1 MEFDGSLEG
10 FDRVEMDEALLDLLL
25 QIERSR
31 HLSCFGTQA
40 VCLFLGF
47 VILTYTFNI
56 ILLFVRTNNM
66 QFAVDGVHMLELD
79 AFILHF

>member
-31 HLSCFGTQA
+31 HLSCFRTQA
-40 VCLFLGF
+40 ICLFLGF
-47 VILTYTFNI
+47 VILTNAFDI
-56 ILLFVRTNNM
+56 ILLFVRTNN
-66 QFAVDGVHMLELD
+66 V
-79 AFILHF
+79 